1 MRLRRFAGNIFSLTI
16 TGIAGLAIS
25 LFWAVYLARE
35 LGEKDFGIYST
46 VAAFVGLFI
55 IIPELGV
62 GTIVIRDIAQDR
74 SKVDIY
80 LGGSLLLR
88 FFLSALTIGVIIFT
102 AYLLGYSKDIII
114 LIVLAGL
121 AVVVNSLGTVGNDIF
136 FGFERMKL
144 VSLFNFLVVFLPIVL
159 GFAVLLY
166 GYGLLGI
173 FATRVIAA
181 MCVAFFIW
189 WITLK
194 NFSLPR
200 HFLDLNFIKYLF
212 KEGLPIGLASLFF
225 MIYDKVDRVM
235 LSKMMNFEAVG
246 WYSAAAILI
255 QPIVSIVW
263 VPYVNTI
270 FPVMSRFHKG
280 NIGNFNWLCRKT
292 VIFIL
297 AVTLPVA
304 IGGTILSDKIIFFL
318 YKKAYGNSIGV
329 FQILIWSIIFM
340 VFSAFL
346 CRVLMVLGRQKLY
359 LAISFLG
366 VVINIGLNFLL
377 IPKYGYI
384 GAGIATVVT
393 QILLMLV
400 YLQVV
405 YKIFKIF
412 EWGKI
417 LKIIVACGLMAILV
431 CLLREGNLVLTITS
445 STIAYTIC
453 LLGLKVFSNEDLA
466 MIRKNV

>member
-1 MRLRRFAGNIFSLTI
+1 MVPEIKGKARGQEEDEDDGAFILGKEESQGPGVAL
-16 TGIAGLAIS
+16 GLKKIGAMDVEA
-25 LFWAVYLARE
+25 FLAF
-35 LGEKDFGIYST
+35 L
-46 VAAFVGLFI
+46 VAQ
-55 IIPELGV
+55 P
-62 GTIVIRDIAQDR
+62 
-74 SKVDIY
+74 
-80 LGGSLLLR
+80 LGGGLQLPEQ
-88 FFLSALTIGVIIFT
+88 IGP
-102 AYLLGYSKDIII
+102 
-114 LIVLAGL
+114 
-121 AVVVNSLGTVGNDIF
+121 GT
-136 FGFERMKL
+136 
-144 VSLFNFLVVFLPIVL
+144 
-159 GFAVLLY
+159 
-166 GYGLLGI
+166 
-173 FATRVIAA
+173 
-181 MCVAFFIW
+181 
-189 WITLK
+189 
-194 NFSLPR
+194 
-200 HFLDLNFIKYLF
+200 
-212 KEGLPIGLASLFF
+212 
-225 MIYDKVDRVM
+225 
-235 LSKMMNFEAVG
+235 
-246 WYSAAAILI
+246 AILI